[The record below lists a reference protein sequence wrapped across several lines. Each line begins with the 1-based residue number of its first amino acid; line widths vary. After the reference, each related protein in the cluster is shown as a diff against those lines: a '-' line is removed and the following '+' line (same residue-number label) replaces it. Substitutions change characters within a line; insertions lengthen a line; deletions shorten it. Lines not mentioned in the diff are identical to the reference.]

1 LLAPCLKIVGSL
13 RVLKKKEKKKPKPKV
28 LLFSKFAEN

>member
-1 LLAPCLKIVGSL
+1 LPENCWFFEGFE
-13 RVLKKKEKKKPKPKV
+13 KKRKKKPKPKV